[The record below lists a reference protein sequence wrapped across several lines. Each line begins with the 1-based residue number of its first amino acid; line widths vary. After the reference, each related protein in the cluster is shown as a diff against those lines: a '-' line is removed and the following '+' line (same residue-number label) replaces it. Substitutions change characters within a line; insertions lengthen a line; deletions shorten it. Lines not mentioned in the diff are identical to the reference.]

1 MAFSATTT
9 FSDGDTLTAA
19 ALEANLQKAR
29 DWFNGNGAPSHMAV
43 GDIADGA
50 LKTRHLRKGEF
61 EVRGRFVSWRGISG
75 ATFMV
80 SNPASSLSNASPNW
94 HRFAYVPN
102 GCLANPIHPNNG
114 SASYRHIPK
123 CALNFELE
131 AKADIIVRARISVM
145 APDDDEGGS
154 SDTDLSYLHL
164 MFDGTK
170 KTSTTATFLE
180 HHASHAVYDENH
192 RYIQLVWATT
202 AVAAGAHELHLAG
215 SVESNFAFLGGSFIS
230 IEATYR
236 RN

>member
-29 DWFNGNGAPSHMAV
+29 DWFNGNGAPSHMAA

-102 GCLANPIHPNNG
+102 GCLANPSIQTTGALPTG
-114 SASYRHIPK
+114 TSRSALSTLSLKPRPTSL
-123 CALNFELE
+123 CERAL
-131 AKADIIVRARISVM
+131 A
-145 APDDDEGGS
+145 
-154 SDTDLSYLHL
+154 
-164 MFDGTK
+164 
-170 KTSTTATFLE
+170 
-180 HHASHAVYDENH
+180 
-192 RYIQLVWATT
+192 
-202 AVAAGAHELHLAG
+202 
-215 SVESNFAFLGGSFIS
+215 
-230 IEATYR
+230 
-236 RN
+236 